1 MGHVVTVVVV
11 GAAKV
16 AQRSTLPLPGVGLL
30 SRVNCVNCLVDL
42 LLTSWC
48 ELIMERLLGRIL

>member
-1 MGHVVTVVVV
+1 MGHVVTAVV

-30 SRVNCVNCLVDL
+30 SRVNCLVDL

-48 ELIMERLLGRIL
+48 ELIMERIRGRIL